1 MNKQT
6 DPTDAPKSKKRKVRV
21 LGNEQWVNVDTGEA
35 KDVQNIEIEDGDF
48 NFDKVWLTHLAYA
61 IDLISNQKIKV
72 LMALWK
78 LKNYENKVTV
88 SQPDLAKHA
97 NVSLQTVNRTIRALI
112 EAGFVQMIYPTV
124 YRINPN
130 IVFKGSYNNRLAI
143 LIQYKNKKDEEEK
156 NKTSK
161 EEKELVSV

>member
-1 MNKQT
+1 MSKRTNQI
-6 DPTDAPKSKKRKVRV
+6 DSPKSKKRKVRV
-21 LGNEQWVNVDTGEA
+21 LGHEQWVNVDTGEA

-78 LKNYENKVTV
+78 LKNYENKVTI
-88 SQPDLAKHA
+88 SQPDLAKQA
-97 NVSLQTVNRTIRALI
+97 NVSLQTVNRTMRALI

-143 LIQYKNKKDEEEK
+143 LIQYKKDEEEK
-156 NKTSK
+156 DKNPK